1 MQRRKFMQ
9 VAATSA
15 ALPLLTRAGR
25 LFAAPV
31 SSPRFLL
38 VFLRGG
44 YDCANLLVPYS
55 SEFYYAARPNIAIA
69 KPLAGAEG
77 AALYSTATANSG
89 ERVSDAMAV
98 ADSDTKVRNA
108 ATSAGSQTNVA
119 GTAAKTVPAANAPDA
134 NAASGN
140 PGDPAL
146 TNTTPAL
153 ALDSD
158 WALAPALRDSIAPM
172 YRNKEVAFVPFAG
185 TDDLSRSHFET
196 QDNIERGEPTAGK
209 QDYTSGF
216 MARLSS
222 TLTGKAAPI
231 AFTDALPLT
240 FRGAHDIPNIS
251 LRAVSKPAFDERQ
264 SQILTSMYAGN
275 HLQSAVSDG
284 LQLREHVAKE
294 FEDEMNAAN
303 RGAINARGFA
313 IEAQRIGR
321 LMREQYRLG
330 FVDIGG
336 WDTHVNEGGAQGALA
351 NNLGNLGNGL
361 AAFAQELGPEWKNTV
376 VVVVS
381 EFGRTFRENGNR
393 GTDHGHGSV
402 YWVLGGGIDGG
413 RVAGEQIKVQES
425 TLLQNRDF
433 PVLNNYRSL
442 LAGLYTR
449 MWGLSATQIGAI
461 FPDTQASD
469 LRLA

>member
-9 VAATSA
+9 LAASVSA
-15 ALPLLTRAGR
+15 APLLGVGGR
-25 LFAAPV
+25 LFAAPA

-55 SEFYYAARPNIAIA
+55 SDFYYAARPNIAIA
-69 KPLAGAEG
+69 KPALGAS
-77 AALYSTATANSG
+77 ALGSATNIDSPARAHEEIANGS
-89 ERVSDAMAV
+89 SPA
-98 ADSDTKVRNA
+98 NA
-108 ATSAGSQTNVA
+108 ATASANEG
-119 GTAAKTVPAANAPDA
+119 
-134 NAASGN
+134 SGN
-140 PGDPAL
+140 GSTDATSAL
-146 TNTTPAL
+146 R
-153 ALDSD
+153 LDSD

-172 YRNKEVAFVPFAG
+172 FRDKQVAFVPFAG

-251 LRAVSKPAFDERQ
+251 LRAVGKPAFDERQ
-264 SQILTSMYAGN
+264 AQILTSMYAGN
-275 HLQSAVSDG
+275 HLQSAVNDG

-294 FEDEMNAAN
+294 FEDEMNVAN

-313 IEAQRIGR
+313 VEAQRIGR

-336 WDTHVNEGGAQGALA
+336 WDTHVNEGGAQGTLA
-351 NNLGNLGNGL
+351 NNLSNLGHGL
-361 AAFAQELGPEWKNTV
+361 AAFAQELGSEWKNTV

-413 RVAGEQIKVQES
+413 RVAGEQVKVQES
-425 TLLQNRDF
+425 TLLQNRDV

-449 MWGLSATQIGAI
+449 MWGLSAAQIGGI
-461 FPDTQASD
+461 FPGTQASD